1 MTWKLIFW
9 SNPSNIL
16 FDQVCDGILIQY
28 EVEDILIVNIK
39 LKLTCQ
45 SLKNL
50 ALLLASHYANTKRAQ
65 EHMLRSLQ
73 IVKQMKN

>member
-1 MTWKLIFW
+1 M
-9 SNPSNIL
+9 

-73 IVKQMKN
+73 NVEVIKL

>member
-1 MTWKLIFW
+1 M
-9 SNPSNIL
+9 

-28 EVEDILIVNIK
+28 EVEDISIVNIK
-39 LKLTCQ
+39 VKLTCQ

-73 IVKQMKN
+73 NVEVIKL